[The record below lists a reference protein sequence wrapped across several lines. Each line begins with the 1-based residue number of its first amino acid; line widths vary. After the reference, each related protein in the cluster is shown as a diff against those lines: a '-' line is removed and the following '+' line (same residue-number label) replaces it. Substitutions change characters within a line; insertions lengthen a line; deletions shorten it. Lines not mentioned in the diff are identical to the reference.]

1 MQICN
6 SRSEE
11 ADRAREER
19 RLRRGGTQEEYMT
32 RGNELRSKTNV
43 VRDIRE
49 RDKDIKEG
57 ADDAIL

>member
-1 MQICN
+1 MN
-6 SRSEE
+6 TKGDKSE